1 MIKLIVFIMLIS
13 TNSFSQTPTIV
24 FGSSELPNHKPDSVL
39 LIQPKGSPNPLGDP
53 IITMPQNN
61 VQENQNV
68 NQSQNAEHTEN
79 IGVNMVNQV
88 SEQNPLPF
96 SLTPEQLK
104 NKIENTLYQ
113 GGDRI
118 YDIQSFPLKDINK
131 ITEPNIQPTIT
142 DYPAY

>member
-1 MIKLIVFIMLIS
+1 MIKLIAFIILIS

-24 FGSSELPNHKPDSVL
+24 FGSSELPNHQPDSVL
-39 LIQPKGSPNPLGDP
+39 LIQPEGSPNPLGDP

-61 VQENQNV
+61 VEENQNV
-68 NQSQNAEHTEN
+68 NQSPNAEHTEN

>member
-1 MIKLIVFIMLIS
+1 MIKLIAFIILIS

-24 FGSSELPNHKPDSVL
+24 FGSSELPNHQPDSVL
-39 LIQPKGSPNPLGDP
+39 LIQPEGAPNPLGDP
-53 IITMPQNN
+53 IVSIPQNN
-61 VQENQNV
+61 VTKNQNI
-68 NQSQNAEHTEN
+68 NQSQNDEPAEN
-79 IGVNMVNQV
+79 IGVNMVKQV
-88 SEQNPLPF
+88 SEQNPPPF
-96 SLTPEQLK
+96 SVTPEQLK

-113 GGDRI
+113 SGDRI